1 MNISSILSVNKRDTR
16 HYGIALWGG
25 FLGGNIASLVKWG
38 SENLLPPR
46 TPDSA
51 IPPAEMLQAWGAKI
65 NGMVYH
71 YSGHLVNWGVAG
83 VHHLFSI
90 ILAIFYALMAEI
102 FPIVKLWQGTVFALL
117 VVIVFHGIILPIN
130 GWSAPLWALSFDE
143 IFSEIVGSVLW
154 IWTIEV
160 FRRDIRDRMTR
171 NWERAPEKDVT

>member
-1 MNISSILSVNKRDTR
+1 MNISSILPINKKNTR
-16 HYGIALWGG
+16 HYGTALWGG

-46 TPDSA
+46 IAGSA
-51 IPPAEMLQAWGAKI
+51 IPPAEMLQAWGSQV

-71 YSGHLVNWGVAG
+71 YSGHLINWGVAG

-90 ILAIFYALMAEI
+90 ILAIFYSLMAEV
-102 FPIVKLWQGTVFALL
+102 FPIVKLWHGAVFALI
-117 VVIVFHGIILPIN
+117 VVIVCHGIILPIN
-130 GWSAPLWALSFDE
+130 GWASPLWALSFDE

-160 FRRDIRDRMTR
+160 FRHDIRYRMTR
-171 NWERAPEKDVT
+171 NEEKVLGKGVT